1 MKKIISLVV
10 FIAALVWT
18 WNVVHTTEAI
28 GFETHSGIQ
37 ERLAELIKNTLA
49 VKKPTAKDLSI
60 TRLWTEPMNDNKV
73 RAVFSYKFI
82 EPNAEEGDIEQLIEG
97 EAILHR
103 ESAEAGSE
111 TDTWTLQSV
120 KTTNDIVTFTD
131 GTVLT
136 PEAETA
142 PVDGATAPTTD
153 APATTGTTTTTPA
166 ATPTAP
172 ATSSPAA
179 PAKTESH

>member
-49 VKKPTAKDLSI
+49 AKKPNAKDLSI

-82 EPNAEEGDIEQLIEG
+82 EPSAEEGDIEQLIEG

-120 KTTNDIVTFTD
+120 KTTNDIVTFSD
-131 GTVLT
+131 GTTLT
-136 PEAETA
+136 PDAE
-142 PVDGATAPTTD
+142 P
-153 APATTGTTTTTPA
+153 APAVEGAPAAPSTDTPGAVTTPA
-166 ATPTAP
+166 PVST
-172 ATSSPAA
+172 PAA